1 MHVANKS
8 VWNDGLHLMCK
19 SILSKGWTAKVNAA
33 NKGLLNDE
41 TIEQWMYTNV
51 WIFFFLQGEQL
62 KGTQP
67 TNVLEMMK
75 QWKDELRLEEE
86 GNNNNNVESAIN
98 GEEIEKIEVKESAP
112 AIDKNQSAQN
122 GSLNKAKVSRT
133 WTVCL

>member
-1 MHVANKS
+1 MDVH
-8 VWNDGLHLMCK
+8 
-19 SILSKGWTAKVNAA
+19 
-33 NKGLLNDE
+33 
-41 TIEQWMYTNV
+41 NV